1 VVIAFRMGLGGTAH
15 AACGPKAGAGL
26 GLVSPSCLL
35 PWAKLAP
42 ALSTAPAEEG
52 SQIGSIVG
60 LWLVTFECDG
70 AVWDVGF
77 DQWHSDGTD
86 FEPLK
91 AGWRRYSLPVGTF
104 RRGTPPPNQSFTA
117 VGPGRGECRSR
128 CRCSWRRENHPLA
141 PGMTAPFSARS
152 ELGRAGGTRPA
163 SPPQASVP
171 LFHA

>member
-1 VVIAFRMGLGGTAH
+1 MTSDQGPQGFVLPVRVQRCWSVGTFTTADALRRH
-15 AACGPKAGAGL
+15 FTERPFFVPNRAGAGF
-26 GLVSPSCLL
+26 GLVSPSCQL

-42 ALSTAPAEEG
+42 SVSTAPAEEG
-52 SQIGSIVG
+52 SQTGSIVG

-117 VGPGRGECRSR
+117 VGPGR
-128 CRCSWRRENHPLA
+128 
-141 PGMTAPFSARS
+141 
-152 ELGRAGGTRPA
+152 
-163 SPPQASVP
+163 
-171 LFHA
+171 